1 MLVVR
6 FECLV
11 LCQYIPSGLF
21 GDYTLSF
28 MTDRL
33 WNVHLVSDP
42 LGRRFFTTSSKTL
55 FRLGE
60 REKNVEKP
68 ARFAIS

>member
-1 MLVVR
+1 
-6 FECLV
+6 
-11 LCQYIPSGLF
+11 
-21 GDYTLSF
+21 

-60 REKNVEKP
+60 REKSVEKKP
-68 ARFAIS
+68 ARFAIAICAIS

>member
-1 MLVVR
+1 
-6 FECLV
+6 
-11 LCQYIPSGLF
+11 
-21 GDYTLSF
+21 
-28 MTDRL
+28 MTDQL

-55 FRLGE
+55 IRFGE

-68 ARFAIS
+68 ARFAKNIFTALCSDAAFDIIKLN